1 VPKEAFLIS
10 GVFTVNRRIEDPK
23 DKEIADYVKN
33 AYGPISQRAESCPSP
48 ECPPTENLQAFA
60 CGILDRKTAEDLFLH
75 VAGCCYCGP
84 QLKAYLDAIDMQP
97 SLWERFLAFWERIP
111 GLGPMLSFFQQRP
124 AWRWISISGLAASVL
139 CVTVVPPAINVYE
152 LNQAQ
157 KYVAAYYS
165 EKPSTEMRVTWFSGH
180 PKSTRPILAGT
191 GRSSS
196 EGLNRERA
204 QILVLEH
211 LKSDNPQW
219 SLVRA
224 RLQLVESNQ
233 QDLHSAIVLLQ
244 SVQAKGLNDPAT
256 QNDLATAYYQMGCE
270 SDPPNPVALNESL
283 RILTKMLDDPKL
295 SPADQAVAEYNIAIV
310 YERLHLLENA
320 MEHWDSYLELDQTS
334 AWRAI
339 AQQRLEAIKKK
350 SLRPSHPNTEQPHFF

>member
-1 VPKEAFLIS
+1 L
-10 GVFTVNRRIEDPK
+10 DP
-23 DKEIADYVKN
+23 
-33 AYGPISQRAESCPSP
+33 
-48 ECPPTENLQAFA
+48 
-60 CGILDRKTAEDLFLH
+60 KTAEDLFLH

-97 SLWERFLAFWERIP
+97 SLWERFLAFRERFLAFWERFLAFRERFP
-111 GLGPMLSFFQQRP
+111 GHGPMLSFFQQRP
-124 AWRWISISGLAASVL
+124 VWRWRPIPGLVGLVISGLAASVL
-139 CVTVVPPAINVYE
+139 CVTLVPPAINAYQ

-157 KYVAAYYS
+157 KYVAAFYS

-180 PKSTRPILAGT
+180 PKSTGTTLAGT

-196 EGLNRERA
+196 ESLNRGRA

-233 QDLHSAIVLLQ
+233 QDLHSAVVLLQ

-295 SPADQAVAEYNIAIV
+295 STKDTEVGEYNIAIV

-320 MEHWDSYLELDQTS
+320 MEHWGKYLTLDQTS

-350 SLRPSHPNTEQPHFF
+350 SLRQSHPNTEQPHFF